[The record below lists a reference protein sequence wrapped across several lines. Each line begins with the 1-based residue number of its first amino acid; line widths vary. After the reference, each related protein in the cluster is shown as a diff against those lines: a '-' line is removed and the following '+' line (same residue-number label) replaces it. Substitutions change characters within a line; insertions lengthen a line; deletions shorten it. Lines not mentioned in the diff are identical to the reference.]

1 MAVPAALTRPLRRIR
16 STWRDERARLLIAL
30 SRARRAMRLRA
41 VAAGLGARELPVF
54 ECRRGEDV
62 SGLFSE
68 FAAVVGFLDH
78 YDRHQ
83 QQYAGVR
90 VEFSDGLYH
99 EPSRGPDWWAYYF
112 EPISIGGGPERRV
125 DPHFHDHCAYLVEQ
139 SLPRTRGAGLVQ
151 QYVAVQPAVR
161 EQVDAYIAQ
170 HWTAHVVGV
179 HYRGTDKFEDAPR
192 MTYEHVA
199 ECVRTAAQGRADARV
214 FVATDEAAFVDYMT
228 REFGDRVRFRQM
240 FRSTD
245 GRPIDVVNADSNYQK
260 GLDAVLDC
268 LLLSRTHYL
277 IRTAS
282 NLSLC
287 STLFNPALP
296 GMLLNPE
303 R

>member
-30 SRARRAMRLRA
+30 SRARRATRLRA
-41 VAAGLGARELPVF
+41 IAAGLHARELAVF
-54 ECRRGEDV
+54 ECRRGADV

-90 VEFSDGLYH
+90 VAFTDGLYY
-99 EPSRGPDWWAYYF
+99 EPARGPNWWAYYF
-112 EPISIGGGPERRV
+112 APLSIGDGRERTV
-125 DPHFHDHCAYLVEQ
+125 DPHYHDHCAYLVEQ
-139 SLPRTRGAGLVQ
+139 SLPRARGASLVQ
-151 QYVAVQPAVR
+151 HYVALQPAVR
-161 EQVDAYIAQ
+161 DMVDSYVAQ
-170 HWTAHVVGV
+170 HWTGHVVGV

-199 ECVRTAAQGRADARV
+199 DCVRTAAKGRDDARV
-214 FVATDEAAFVDYMT
+214 FVATDEAAFVEYMT

-268 LLLSRTHYL
+268 LLLSRTHTL

-287 STLFNPALP
+287 STLFNPHLP
-296 GMLLNPE
+296 VTVLSEE